1 MIKALGGEM
10 SSFKAR
16 SKQALT
22 ILLAFLLLFA
32 MVPNTLAGGAVYA
45 EEWGNTSTEGW
56 GITISTDKAAY
67 DVGEDIRY
75 NITGFANTGLGSNK
89 LWLGLYKYGADYTT
103 SIKWKYINGDTSDGS
118 LKADLESYD
127 FPSGHYFL
135 ILTTGDNG
143 NQSGSWWATLD
154 FSVGNNCSLSTDK
167 AKYTTEEPIKVTATS
182 DHGDGA
188 WVGLYPYSG
197 DLEDD
202 LLSWYYVKDASGQEV
217 NIVGSDDILH
227 DADKAVDL
235 VGRYKVILFTGGY
248 NIDKTEGHLAIS
260 SFWIGEYENPTWTWN
275 EDHEGATA
283 TFTEKDNPSVTA
295 AASTTEIT
303 AVEHEATCTAAA
315 YTTYTATLT
324 ADKIRF
330 LTVDEA
336 PFVSPEEV
344 VETGEPLGHLW
355 GEWEVV
361 TPATEEAAGV
371 ERHTCTRCDAYEERP
386 IPQLTHQ
393 HLLTEHPAVE
403 ATCTTAGNTLYYD
416 CSGCGKYFS
425 DAEAEHE
432 ITENSWVIPALGHDW
447 GAWVFDSATKTH
459 THVCAND
466 STHTETDDCTFT
478 HAPSSDPDIEVYTCT
493 VCGGQYEQ
501 SNVPVITTD
510 KSLYKYGEDIK
521 VTTELNGHNGS
532 VGGGWIALQYKGES
546 YSAGSL
552 LWYYPACFDN
562 PKTLQSILTPSNTS
576 WENTNG
582 DRGTDKWTAIPAGE
596 YEIVFLQGNYERVG
610 KPAYFTVY
618 YEYNDPTWTWAE
630 DYSSATATFKANGME
645 TVTETLTDSNPTA
658 VETLAPKCTETGIK
672 THSASVSVPESAFV
686 TVSGETVFNNSIE
699 ETIAALGHNWGEWE
713 VVTPA
718 TEEAE
723 GLERHTCT
731 RCDAYEDRPIPQL
744 THQHSLTEHPA
755 VAATC
760 TTAGNTLYYDCS
772 GCGKYFSDAEAEH
785 EITEN
790 SWVIPALGH
799 AWSAWTFDGEAAK
812 THSRVCANDPEHTE
826 TDACSFETVI
836 SGNVATHTCSVCNG
850 TYTTEVIKTDKT
862 VYAAN
867 EPIMVTTDFS
877 GNKAWVGLY
886 KKGESYNPNAGG
898 AKSIFWYYLSEAA
911 TNPIDIK
918 STRDENGRAGD
929 FLAGDYK
936 VVLFNN
942 DSYTAEAEYNFT
954 VTHTSSM
961 EIDRPK
967 PNNIYTFGEPV
978 KVTATSDYTDAWV
991 GLFDCED
998 PVDFTNPIA
1007 SYDVKDHSGEA
1018 VDILAGVEE
1027 ALIGDYRVILCSH
1040 KTGDDMIDRDADG
1053 NLTIRTFKIKDIYT
1067 GPTWEWD
1074 NNLTSA
1080 TAIFTAQHNAE
1091 DTKEVEAVVTSEVT
1105 KPATEEEDG
1114 LKTYTATVESVD
1126 FATVGTAPFTDTK
1139 TEVIPRLTHVHT
1151 CVLVEAKAA
1160 TCTEAGNIEYYE
1172 CSGCHKFFEDEEAT
1186 KEIEDK
1192 NSVVIKA
1199 TGHDWGVWVFDPET
1213 RTHTHTCANDPT
1225 HTETFDCTFEKH
1237 DSPDPDTDLYVCTV
1251 CGGQY
1256 EQANVPVITT
1266 DKTEYEEGEDIYV
1279 VTELNGYH
1287 GHANPTDGWVA
1298 LYEAGQVEY
1307 NTSLLWYYPEEF
1319 DNPKL
1324 LQSVFTPSDT
1334 NKENMGDWPEAWGNV
1349 LPEGEYE
1356 LVFLMGSKKPY
1367 TLYGKP
1373 AHFTVKKGIESE
1385 TVIKEP
1391 TCTED
1396 GLKHVVYKDGT
1407 EADIVIPALGH
1418 DPKEEW
1424 VHDPETRTHYHE
1436 CTRCDAHVDETPCTF
1451 DEGTVTKEATVTEEG
1466 EMLYTCTVCGGTY
1479 TEVIPNLMNQGVKRV
1494 YGSSRY
1500 ETAIL
1505 QANELKATLGI
1516 EKFDTI
1522 IVATGNNFADALS
1535 GAYLGYVKQAP
1546 ILLVFPR
1553 QDIVD
1558 MVQSYIED
1566 NLAADGTVYILGGE
1580 AVVPKDI
1587 EDGISATFTTKRLFG
1602 ANRYETNIEILK
1614 EVGVGNLPI
1623 LVCDGNNYAD
1633 SLSASAA
1640 KLPILVVNKGLND
1653 DQKEYLKS
1661 LPGNDFTIIGGE
1673 VALPAS
1679 LMDELNE
1686 FGKVARLGGADRCA
1700 TSVMVAETFF
1710 ENPEK
1715 AVVAYAINYPDGLCG
1730 GTLAAYMDAPLLL
1743 TYDGKKDVTA
1753 AYTADAGIKS
1763 GIVLGGSGLVSD
1775 ESVRAIFSMAE
1786 EDTIYEVT
1794 K

>member
-1 MIKALGGEM
+1 M
-10 SSFKAR
+10 SGFKAR

-45 EEWGNTSTEGW
+45 EAPTEYPNSEDPIDYNGKY
-56 GITISTDKAAY
+56 GVTVYSNKAEY
-67 DVGEDIRY
+67 DIGEDIY
-75 NITGFANTGLGSNK
+75 IKLVVSDDSYGSWFLEHDPWIGLVDNTNEGQSKDKSFYWAPVTGSVEGKVINNTESPDAIDNLTFKSNITEPGT
-89 LWLGLYKYGADYTT
+89 YYIGA
-103 SIKWKYINGDTSDGS
+103 IASDGR
-118 LKADLESYD
+118 YG
-127 FPSGHYFL
+127 FCQ
-135 ILTTGDNG
+135 IT
-143 NQSGSWWATLD
+143 
-154 FSVGNNCSLSTDK
+154 VG
-167 AKYTTEEPIKVTATS
+167 
-182 DHGDGA
+182 
-188 WVGLYPYSG
+188 
-197 DLEDD
+197 
-202 LLSWYYVKDASGQEV
+202 
-217 NIVGSDDILH
+217 
-227 DADKAVDL
+227 
-235 VGRYKVILFTGGY
+235 
-248 NIDKTEGHLAIS
+248 
-260 SFWIGEYENPTWTWN
+260 
-275 EDHEGATA
+275 
-283 TFTEKDNPSVTA
+283 
-295 AASTTEIT
+295 
-303 AVEHEATCTAAA
+303 
-315 YTTYTATLT
+315 
-324 ADKIRF
+324 
-330 LTVDEA
+330 
-336 PFVSPEEV
+336 
-344 VETGEPLGHLW
+344 
-355 GEWEVV
+355 
-361 TPATEEAAGV
+361 
-371 ERHTCTRCDAYEERP
+371 
-386 IPQLTHQ
+386 
-393 HLLTEHPAVE
+393 
-403 ATCTTAGNTLYYD
+403 
-416 CSGCGKYFS
+416 
-425 DAEAEHE
+425 
-432 ITENSWVIPALGHDW
+432 AL
-447 GAWVFDSATKTH
+447 
-459 THVCAND
+459 
-466 STHTETDDCTFT
+466 
-478 HAPSSDPDIEVYTCT
+478 SDPT
-493 VCGGQYEQ
+493 
-501 SNVPVITTD
+501 ITTD
-510 KSLYKYGEDIK
+510 KENYVYGEAIN
-521 VTTELNGHNGS
+521 VTSKLNGTTNNG
-532 VGGGWIALQYKGES
+532 WMAIYYKDQY
-546 YSAGSL
+546 AGQATYGQSL
-552 LWYYPACFDN
+552 VWYYVGDGETTKNINEVTA
-562 PKTLQSILTPSNTS
+562 SVSNQ
-576 WENTNG
+576 G
-582 DRGTDKWTAIPAGE
+582 IGQDYDGTGLPAGD
-596 YEIVFLQGNYERVG
+596 YEAVYLDSGYVRHG
-610 KPAYFTVY
+610 DPAYFSVH
-618 YEYNDPTWTWAE
+618 YEYKDPEWTWAE
-630 DYSSATATFKANGME
+630 DYSSATATFKANGKE
-645 TVTETLTDSNPTA
+645 GVTETLTDSNPTA

-718 TEEAE
+718 TEEAA
-723 GLERHTCT
+723 GVERHTCT
-731 RCDAYEDRPIPQL
+731 RCDAYEERPIPQL

-799 AWSAWTFDGEAAK
+799 KWSAWTFDGEVAK

-991 GLFDCED
+991 GLFDCND
-998 PVDFTNPIA
+998 PVDFTKPIA
-1007 SYDVKDHSGEA
+1007 SYDVNDHSGEA
-1018 VDILAGVEE
+1018 VNILADVEE
-1027 ALIGDYRVILCSH
+1027 DLVGDYRVILCSH
-1040 KTGDDMIDRDADG
+1040 KSGDDIIDRDQDG
-1053 NLTIRTFKIKDIYT
+1053 NLMIRTFKINDIYA
-1067 GPTWEWD
+1067 GPTWEWN
-1074 NNLTSA
+1074 NNLTGA
-1080 TAIFTAQHNAE
+1080 VAVFTAQHNA
-1091 DTKEVEAVVTSEVT
+1091 DDVKRVDAVVTSEVT
-1105 KPATEEEDG
+1105 KEATEEEDG
-1114 LKTYTATVESVD
+1114 LITYTATVSSVD
-1126 FATVGTAPFTDTK
+1126 FATVGTAPFTDVK
-1139 TEVIPRLTHVHT
+1139 TEVIPKLTHVHT

-1160 TCTEAGNIEYYE
+1160 TCTEPGNIEYYE
-1172 CSGCHKFFEDEEAT
+1172 CSGCHKYFEDLEAT

-1192 NSVVIKA
+1192 DSVVLA
-1199 TGHDWGVWVFDPET
+1199 ALGHDWGDWVFDPET

-1256 EQANVPVITT
+1256 EQSTVPVIKT
-1266 DKTEYEEGEDIYV
+1266 DKPEYEVGEDIT
-1279 VTELNGYH
+1279 VTTEINGH
-1287 GHANPTDGWVA
+1287 TEGWVA
-1298 LYEAGQVEY
+1298 LYEKGSEY
-1307 NTSLLWYYPEEF
+1307 YMSMMWYYPHVNGYEV
-1319 DNPKL
+1319 KV
-1324 LQSVFTPSDT
+1324 LQTIDGVTDKT
-1334 NKENMGDWPEAWGNV
+1334 NQNLGTFSWGEDKS
-1349 LPEGEYE
+1349 LPVGEYE
-1356 LVFLMGSKKPY
+1356 LVYLTYPDRENDPY
-1367 TLYGKP
+1367 VRVGNPTY
-1373 AHFTVKKGIESE
+1373 FTVKKSIESE

-1407 EADIVIPALGH
+1407 EEDIVIPALGH

-1424 VHDPETRTHYHE
+1424 VHDPETLTHYHE
-1436 CTRCDAHVDETPCTF
+1436 CTRCDAHVDEAPCTF

-1516 EKFDTI
+1516 EKFETI

-1730 GTLAAYMDAPLLL
+1730 GTLAAYLDAPLLL

-1794 K
+1794 EKTE

>member
-1 MIKALGGEM
+1 M
-10 SSFKAR
+10 SCFKAR

-45 EEWGNTSTEGW
+45 EEWGNTSAEERGVTL
-56 GITISTDKAAY
+56 STDKAEY
-67 DVGEDIRY
+67 EVGEEIRY
-75 NITGFANTGLGSNK
+75 HITGIENADGK
-89 LWLGLYKYGADYTT
+89 WDPWLGLYDYGASDGYTT
-103 SIKWKYINGDTSDGS
+103 SKKYIYVGNVEDGDFLEAFGLTSLDPG
-118 LKADLESYD
+118 KY
-127 FPSGHYFL
+127 HL
-135 ILTTGDNG
+135 ILSTGDSG
-143 NQSGSWWATLD
+143 NDVPEIWATLD
-154 FSVGNNCSLSTDK
+154 FTVNPPKWGNTSTEERGVTLSTDKAEYEVGEEIRYHITGIENADGKWDPWLGLYDYGASDGYTTSKKYIYVGNVEDGDFLEAFGLTSLDPGKYHLILSTGDSGNDVPEIWATLDFTVTSPIVSSLSTDK
-167 AKYTTEEPIKVTATS
+167 TKYQIGEPILVTATS
-182 DHGDGA
+182 PSSGA
-188 WVGLYPYSG
+188 WVGLYEYDNSDPLDTTLLSYFYVSDANG
-197 DLEDD
+197 EAIDILSDDAVYDKLED
-202 LLSWYYVKDASGQEV
+202 
-217 NIVGSDDILH
+217 NP
-227 DADKAVDL
+227 
-235 VGRYKVILFTGGY
+235 VGRYKVILFTSDY
-248 NIDKTEGHLAIS
+248 NIDEVDGHLAIC

-344 VETGEPLGHLW
+344 VETGKPLGHLW
-355 GEWEVV
+355 GEWETI
-361 TPATEEAAGV
+361 TPATE
-371 ERHTCTRCDAYEERP
+371 
-386 IPQLTHQ
+386 Q
-393 HLLTEHPAVE
+393 
-403 ATCTTAGNTLYYD
+403 
-416 CSGCGKYFS
+416 
-425 DAEAEHE
+425 
-432 ITENSWVIPALGHDW
+432 
-447 GAWVFDSATKTH
+447 
-459 THVCAND
+459 
-466 STHTETDDCTFT
+466 
-478 HAPSSDPDIEVYTCT
+478 
-493 VCGGQYEQ
+493 
-501 SNVPVITTD
+501 
-510 KSLYKYGEDIK
+510 
-521 VTTELNGHNGS
+521 
-532 VGGGWIALQYKGES
+532 
-546 YSAGSL
+546 
-552 LWYYPACFDN
+552 
-562 PKTLQSILTPSNTS
+562 
-576 WENTNG
+576 
-582 DRGTDKWTAIPAGE
+582 
-596 YEIVFLQGNYERVG
+596 
-610 KPAYFTVY
+610 
-618 YEYNDPTWTWAE
+618 
-630 DYSSATATFKANGME
+630 
-645 TVTETLTDSNPTA
+645 
-658 VETLAPKCTETGIK
+658 
-672 THSASVSVPESAFV
+672 
-686 TVSGETVFNNSIE
+686 
-699 ETIAALGHNWGEWE
+699 
-713 VVTPA
+713 
-718 TEEAE
+718 AE
-723 GLERHTCT
+723 GLERHTCS
-731 RCDAYEDRPIPQL
+731 RCNATEDRVIPKL
-744 THQHSLTEHPA
+744 DHVHVLTEHPA

-790 SWVIPALGH
+790 SWVIPA
-799 AWSAWTFDGEAAK
+799 
-812 THSRVCANDPEHTE
+812 P
-826 TDACSFETVI
+826 
-836 SGNVATHTCSVCNG
+836 
-850 TYTTEVIKTDKT
+850 
-862 VYAAN
+862 
-867 EPIMVTTDFS
+867 
-877 GNKAWVGLY
+877 
-886 KKGESYNPNAGG
+886 
-898 AKSIFWYYLSEAA
+898 
-911 TNPIDIK
+911 
-918 STRDENGRAGD
+918 
-929 FLAGDYK
+929 
-936 VVLFNN
+936 
-942 DSYTAEAEYNFT
+942 
-954 VTHTSSM
+954 
-961 EIDRPK
+961 
-967 PNNIYTFGEPV
+967 
-978 KVTATSDYTDAWV
+978 
-991 GLFDCED
+991 
-998 PVDFTNPIA
+998 
-1007 SYDVKDHSGEA
+1007 
-1018 VDILAGVEE
+1018 
-1027 ALIGDYRVILCSH
+1027 
-1040 KTGDDMIDRDADG
+1040 
-1053 NLTIRTFKIKDIYT
+1053 
-1067 GPTWEWD
+1067 
-1074 NNLTSA
+1074 
-1080 TAIFTAQHNAE
+1080 
-1091 DTKEVEAVVTSEVT
+1091 
-1105 KPATEEEDG
+1105 
-1114 LKTYTATVESVD
+1114 
-1126 FATVGTAPFTDTK
+1126 
-1139 TEVIPRLTHVHT
+1139 
-1151 CVLVEAKAA
+1151 
-1160 TCTEAGNIEYYE
+1160 
-1172 CSGCHKFFEDEEAT
+1172 
-1186 KEIEDK
+1186 
-1192 NSVVIKA
+1192 
-1199 TGHDWGVWVFDPET
+1199 GHDWGDWVFDPET

-1516 EKFDTI
+1516 EKFETI

-1794 K
+1794 E